1 MHLLAAR
8 SSSIESADE
17 AVDLDLTPA
26 EIVIL
31 SAADSELSAFAEAAA
46 ALPDDFPSLR
56 LASLVTLSH
65 PLSVDIALEKT
76 FRHAKLVIV
85 RLLGGTAYWPHGVD
99 ALETLARQSDV
110 QLAIVPGEARWSEG
124 LAKLGTVAEDDARN
138 FWRYCVEG
146 GARNRAH
153 ALRFA
158 AHLLGRAERPPEPRP
173 IPLAGCYWPGEGTV
187 DLDGVRAHWSDPEA
201 PVAALVFYR
210 AHLQDG
216 ATAPSDALVEAL
228 AAHGLNPLPMFA
240 SSLRD
245 GAPAEVV
252 AAALAATDPAVVL
265 TSTVFSAAG
274 IGDAYTGT
282 ALDRTGAPVLQIVQA
297 GSSRDGWLES
307 ARGLGIRDLAMNVV
321 TTEID
326 GRILTRA
333 ISFKEEALVDP
344 RTEWRP
350 VRPVPVPDRIDFVA
364 DLAARWARLRRTPVA
379 ERRIAMVLANY
390 PTRDGRLAN
399 GVGLDTPAS
408 TVALLDAMANA
419 GYRVE
424 GAPATS
430 AALMERLMA
439 GPTNAPGS
447 RDRAGGVTLPLES
460 YLRFFEQLPEDAR
473 EKIIAKWGEPGADP
487 SLVDGEFRL
496 AVHVLRNVVVAIQ
509 PARGYDRD
517 PKATYHDPDL
527 PPTHAYLAFHCWLR
541 EAFAAD
547 AVVEVGKHGNLEWL
561 PGKALALSASCFPEV
576 ALGPLPTVYPFI
588 VNDPGEGS
596 QAKRRTASVIVDHL
610 TPAMTRAES
619 HGAAETLENLLDEFS
634 LADAVD
640 PRRAE
645 LLRREIVDL
654 AIARG
659 FDRDIGVDFA
669 ADPEAALVALDAHIC
684 DLKELQIRYGLHIL
698 GQSPDGRLRTDTLAA
713 IARIPRGDGAG
724 AASLLRALAADL
736 GLAGFDPLE
745 VAMAAPWEG
754 ARPEAL
760 AGVSDALWRTAG
772 DTIERIELLS
782 AALVAGE
789 SAAASEWTATRAVL
803 DVLSTRVA
811 PALDRSG
818 ADETAAVLR
827 ALDGRFVAPGP
838 SGAPTRGRTD
848 VLPTGRNFFS
858 VDVRAVPTEAAWRIG
873 SKAAERVVERY
884 VMEEGDWP
892 RAIAF
897 TCWGTAN
904 MRTGGDDIAQA
915 LALIGAKPTWE
926 GASGRVTG
934 FEILPLST
942 LRRPRVDVTLRVSGF
957 FRDAF
962 PNQIA
967 LFDQAVRAIGA
978 LDEPADQNPTAER
991 MRADAV
997 TLAAEGRSAAEA
1009 AREAGYRVFG
1019 SMPGAYG
1026 AGLQA
1031 PIDSGLWET
1040 RGELADVFL
1049 SWGGYAYGAGVEGA
1063 GARDRFEAQL
1073 GRADAVLQAQDN
1085 REHDLLDSDDYY
1097 QFEGGMAA
1105 AVEALSGAAPVSL
1118 HVDTSRPERPV
1129 ARTLSE
1135 EIGRVVRGR
1144 AANPKWIAG
1153 MMRHGYK
1160 GAFELAATVDYLFA
1174 FAATTN
1180 AVSDHHFD
1188 QLFDAYL
1195 DDDSVRAF
1203 VEQTNSHALAE
1214 MAARLRE
1221 AIDRGLWSPRANS
1234 AYDRLAGWEAPRPT
1248 APAVREDIT

>member
-8 SSSIESADE
+8 STGIETTEE
-17 AVDLDLTPA
+17 AVDIDLSPG
-26 EIVIL
+26 EIVFL
-31 SAADSELSAFAEAAA
+31 SAADSELSAFADAAG
-46 ALPDDFPSLR
+46 ALPDDFPTLR
-56 LASLVTLSH
+56 LASLVTLAH
-65 PLSVDIALEKT
+65 PMSVDVALEKT
-76 FRHAKLVIV
+76 FRHARLIVV
-85 RLLGGTAYWPHGVD
+85 RLLGGAAYWPHGVD
-99 ALETLARQSDV
+99 ALSTLARQGGPK
-110 QLAIVPGEARWSEG
+110 LLIVPGEARWSEA
-124 LAKLGTVAEDDARN
+124 LAATGTVAEEDART
-138 FWRYCVEG
+138 FWRYCVDG
-146 GARNRAH
+146 GRDNRVN
-153 ALRFA
+153 ALAFA
-158 AHLLGRAERPPEPRP
+158 AHLIGRAERPAEPKP
-173 IPLAGCYWPGEGTV
+173 IPLAGCYWPGEGAV
-187 DLDGVRAHWSDPEA
+187 DLEFVRARWADPAA

-210 AHLQDG
+210 SHLQDG

-228 AAHGLNPLPMFA
+228 AARGLNPLPMFA

-245 GAPAEVV
+245 DAPAEVV
-252 AAALAATDPAVVL
+252 AATLGAADPAVVL
-265 TSTVFSAAG
+265 SSTVFSAGG
-274 IGDAYTGT
+274 IGDDWRGT
-282 ALDRTGAPVLQIVQA
+282 ALDRTGAPVLQVVQA
-297 GSSRDGWLES
+297 GSSHAGWVES
-307 ARGLGIRDLAMNVV
+307 ERGLGIRDLAMNVV

-333 ISFKEEALVDP
+333 ISFKEEAPVDA
-344 RTEWRP
+344 RTEWAP
-350 VRPVPVPDRIDFVA
+350 ILPVPVPDRVAYVA
-364 DLAARWARLRRTPVA
+364 DLAANWARLHRTPAA
-379 ERRIAMVLANY
+379 ERKVALVLANY

-408 TVALLDAMANA
+408 TVAILHAMTAA
-419 GYRVE
+419 GYAVE
-424 GAPATS
+424 GAPETS
-430 AALMERLMA
+430 DALMACLTA

-447 RDRAGGVTLPLES
+447 IIRGGGVTLSLDR
-460 YLRFFEQLPEDAR
+460 YLRFFAQLPEEASQKVV
-473 EKIIAKWGEPGADP
+473 EKWGDPAADP
-487 SLVDGEFRL
+487 SIEDGAFRL
-496 AVHVLRNVVVAIQ
+496 AVHEFGSVAVAVQ

-527 PPTHAYLAFHCWLR
+527 PPTHAYLAFHVWLR
-541 EAFAAD
+541 ETFGAD
-547 AVVEVGKHGNLEWL
+547 AIVQVGKHGNLEWL
-561 PGKALALSASCFPEV
+561 PGKALALSAGCFPEA
-576 ALGPLPTVYPFI
+576 ALGPVPTVYPFI

-596 QAKRRTASVIVDHL
+596 QAKRRTSSVIVDHL

-619 HGAAETLENLLDEFS
+619 HGASETLEHLLDEFS

-645 LLRREIVDL
+645 VLRKDLVDL
-654 AIARG
+654 AIRHG

-669 ADPEAALVALDAHIC
+669 ADPDGALMALDAHIC
-684 DLKELQIRYGLHIL
+684 DLKELQIRDGLHIL
-698 GQSPDGRLRTDTLAA
+698 GASPEGRLRTDTLAA
-713 IARIPRGDGAG
+713 IARLPRGEGIG
-724 AASLLRALAADL
+724 TASLSRALAADL
-736 GLAGFDPLE
+736 GLSGFDPLE
-745 VAMAAPWEG
+745 AELAAPWSG
-754 ARPEAL
+754 LRPAAL
-760 AGVSDALWRTAG
+760 AAVSDAHWRTAG

-782 AALVAGE
+782 AALIAGAVDPDPAWAE
-789 SAAASEWTATRAVL
+789 TRAVL
-803 DVLSTRVA
+803 DALSARIA

-818 ADETAAVLR
+818 AAEIAAVLR

-904 MRTGGDDIAQA
+904 MRTGGDDVAQA
-915 LALIGAKPTWE
+915 LALVGAKPTWDA
-926 GASGRVTG
+926 GSGRVTG
-934 FEILPLST
+934 FEILPLSE

-967 LFDQAVRAIGA
+967 LFDAAVRAIGK
-978 LDEPADQNPTAER
+978 LDEPADQNPIAVRMEADRVALASEGHGEEEAE
-991 MRADAV
+991 
-997 TLAAEGRSAAEA
+997 
-1009 AREAGYRVFG
+1009 REAGYRVFG

-1031 PIDSGLWET
+1031 PIDSGQWEA
-1040 RGELADVFL
+1040 REELADVFL

-1063 GARDRFEAQL
+1063 SARGRFETQL
-1073 GRADAVLQAQDN
+1073 ARTDAVLQAQDN
-1085 REHDLLDSDDYY
+1085 REHDILDSDDYY

-1105 AVEALSGAAPVSL
+1105 AVETLAGAAPVSL
-1118 HVDTSRPERPV
+1118 HVDTSRPERPI
-1129 ARTLSE
+1129 ARTLGE

-1180 AVSDHHFD
+1180 AVGDHHFD
-1188 QLFDAYL
+1188 QLYDAYL
-1195 DDDSVRAF
+1195 EDETVRAF
-1203 VEQTNSHALAE
+1203 VEEKNPHALAE
-1214 MAARLRE
+1214 MAARLKE
-1221 AIDRGLWSPRANS
+1221 AIDRGMWKPRANS
-1234 AYDRLAGWEAPRPT
+1234 AYDRLAGWAV
-1248 APAVREDIT
+1248 PARASEKETVT